1 MVLFYIIVVVVLIG
15 IVSWIVEKTKKYLE
29 TRRYKEKLGELAPQL
44 NAIDIEDWRKKL
56 SRLVTAY
63 SSVMDDLGEKYKV
76 GRPKERV
83 RAIEE
88 YVEEEANYRRRRRK
102 PAKRTYRRKN
112 WRYRR
117 Y

>member
-1 MVLFYIIVVVVLIG
+1 MILFYIIAIFVLIG
-15 IVSWIVEKTKKYLE
+15 IISWIIEKTKKYLE

-44 NAIDIEDWRKKL
+44 NTIDIEDWRKEL

-63 SSVMDDLGEKYKV
+63 SSAMDDLGEKYKV

-83 RAIEE
+83 RAIEK

-112 WRYRR
+112 GRYRR

>member
-1 MVLFYIIVVVVLIG
+1 MILFYIIAIFVLIG
-15 IVSWIVEKTKKYLE
+15 IISWIVEKTKKYLE

-44 NAIDIEDWRKKL
+44 DAINIEDLRKKL

-63 SSVMDDLGEKYKV
+63 SLVMDDLGEKYKV
-76 GRPKERV
+76 GRSKERV

-88 YVEEEANYRRRRRK
+88 YIEEEANYRKLRRK